1 MADNQKTYKATIDVE
16 TKGAAKNMDL
26 LEKKLQTSLGE
37 FDNLNEAISKTQDT
51 LGKLDP
57 NSKAFKELSKEL
69 QGLKDDLRDTEIN
82 SSRFTEALAAQPG
95 VMGLVGQS
103 LEGLR
108 GTFKVFMANPIIAVV
123 AGIAGAFLALRES
136 LTRTE
141 EGQAKLNKI
150 SEGFTKIMNGL
161 FAVIEPIAMQL
172 ADLVG
177 SLFENEKV
185 MDGLSKTVGVLTGV
199 FTGLFGILKSTGEFI
214 WNTLVTN
221 FKTLIGVA
229 KGAGDVIAGVFT
241 FDWDRIKEGATAAF
255 DAVKEGVK
263 GTVDNVK
270 NLAGGVVDSVVEGF
284 NVGEEQFKKGFQR
297 LTEAEKEGNEK
308 LNEERKKAQEERKKI
323 LEDANAI
330 LREVELALLDDR
342 TRDLRLREEKYQED
356 LKALKAAGVTDLTSF
371 EEQYRLDLLAINKKY
386 DDEELAAEKAKQDK
400 IKAEREKAAQEE
412 QERLD
417 KLAQEASDKRQ
428 DELAFLQ
435 ADFELRQQ
443 LGALSFQSELDLF
456 DRQRELQREE
466 LVANEASA
474 SALLAFD
481 KETAA
486 ARLQIEQAQQ
496 EAKLGIVSN
505 ALGTLAQAVGE
516 NTAAGK
522 ALAIAQATIDTYA
535 GASKAL
541 ATYPPPFGAI
551 AAGTVIA
558 AGLLNVKKIISTKV
572 PAPPGTTNLQGGA
585 GGATPPQPSA
595 QIAPPQIQ
603 GLTAGTGNTGTQIA
617 ETIAQ
622 SQQRPLRAY
631 VVSQDVSSTQAF
643 DRRVNTAA
651 SL

>member
-1 MADNQKTYKATIDVE
+1 MADNQKTYTATIEVE

-108 GTFKVFMANPIIAVV
+108 GTMKVFMANPIIAVV
-123 AGIAGAFLALRES
+123 TLIAGAFLTLRES
-136 LTRTE
+136 LTKTE
-141 EGQAKLNKI
+141 RGTAL
-150 SEGFTKIMNGL
+150 
-161 FAVIEPIAMQL
+161 
-172 ADLVG
+172 
-177 SLFENEKV
+177 
-185 MDGLSKTVGVLTGV
+185 LSKASET
-199 FTGLFGILKSTGEFI
+199 FGKILGPIFAIIESVAFPIFEAFIGYLEF
-214 WNTLVTN
+214 
-221 FKTLIGVA
+221 VA
-229 KGAGDVIAGVFT
+229 
-241 FDWDRIKEGATAAF
+241 
-255 DAVKEGVK
+255 
-263 GTVDNVK
+263 
-270 NLAGGVVDSVVEGF
+270 EGF
-284 NVGEEQFKKGFQR
+284 NKFAKFLGIGTKEIEEASRASSESLQKKHEEELARQEEETKKLEEESKKR
-297 LTEAEKEGNEK
+297 IELEKQEAEK
-308 LNEERKKAQEERKKI
+308 RAEERKKI
-323 LEDANAI
+323 LEEADAI

-342 TRDLRLREEKYQED
+342 TRDLRLREEQYQEE
-356 LKALKAAGVTDLTSF
+356 LKALKAAGITDLTAF
-371 EEQYRLDLLAINKKY
+371 ETQYRQDLLDINKKY
-386 DDEELAAEKAKQDK
+386 DDEEIAQEKEKQDK
-400 IKAEREKAAQEE
+400 IKAEQEKAAAEE
-412 QERLD
+412 KERLD
-417 KLAQEASDKRQ
+417 KLAQEQALKRQ
-428 DELAFLQ
+428 DELAFIQ
-435 ADFELRQQ
+435 ADFNLRKE
-443 LGALSFQSELDLF
+443 LGAISFQDELDIF
-456 DRQRELQREE
+456 QKQRDLQREE
-466 LVANEASA
+466 LVANKAS
-474 SALLAFD
+474 SEALLAFD

-572 PAPPGTTNLQGGA
+572 PAPPGTTTLQGGA
-585 GGATPPQPSA
+585 GGGTPPQPSA

-603 GLTAGTGNTGTQIA
+603 GLTAGVGNTGTQIA
-617 ETIAQ
+617 ETIAE
-622 SQQRPLRAY
+622 SQNRPLRAY
-631 VVSQDVSSTQAF
+631 VVAQDVSSKQAF

>member
-1 MADNQKTYKATIDVE
+1 MADNQKTYTATIEVE

-141 EGQAKLNKI
+141 EGQAKL
-150 SEGFTKIMNGL
+150 TKITEGLTKIFNGL
-161 FAVIEPIAMQL
+161 FAIIEPIAFQL

-177 SLFENEKV
+177 SLFENQKV

-199 FTGLFGILKSTGEFI
+199 FTGLFGVLKSTGEFI
-214 WNTLVTN
+214 INTLVTN

-255 DAVKEGVK
+255 DAVKEGVT

-270 NLAGGVVDSVVEGF
+270 NLGNGIVESVVDGF
-284 NVGEEQFKKGFQR
+284 NTGEEQFKKGFQR

-356 LKALKAAGVTDLTSF
+356 LKALKAAGITDLTSF
-371 EEQYRLDLLAINKKY
+371 EEQYRQDLAAINKKY
-386 DDEELAAEKAKQDK
+386 DDEAIAQEKAKQDK
-400 IKAEREKAAQEE
+400 IKAEREKAEAEE
-412 QERLD
+412 KERLD
-417 KLAQEASDKRQ
+417 KLAQQASDKRQ

-443 LGALSFQSELDLF
+443 LGAMSFQSELDLF

-466 LVANEASA
+466 LVANKASND
-474 SALLAFD
+474 ALLAFD
-481 KETAA
+481 KETSA
-486 ARLQIEQAQQ
+486 ARIQIEKEQQA
-496 EAKLGIVSN
+496 AKLAVISD

-522 ALAIAQATIDTYA
+522 ALAVAQAIINTYQ
-535 GASKAL
+535 GATLAL

-558 AGLLNVKKIISTKV
+558 AGLLNVKKIVSTKV
-572 PAPPGTTNLQGGA
+572 PAPPGTKGVSTSSS
-585 GGATPPQPSA
+585 TPQVPSA
-595 QIAPPQIQ
+595 SFTPPQIQ
-603 GLTAGTGNTGTQIA
+603 TAASGGNNTGTQIA
-617 ETIAQ
+617 ETIAE

-631 VVSQDVSSTQAF
+631 VVSQDVSSKQAF